1 MSGVRHLAPVDMPS
15 AHSSETAAHAGSPL
29 SPADARRRIIVLLL
43 IVFVDLL
50 GFGVLIP
57 LIPFYA
63 VRLGL
68 TPEWVTLVIALH
80 SLMQF
85 AGAPLLG
92 RLSDRHGRRPVLAI
106 SMAGHALAYALLIF
120 SDNLA
125 LLVASRLLSGITSAN
140 LAAAYAYISDIT
152 PPAARA
158 ASLARLSA
166 AFALGFALGPAL
178 GGLLVGGV
186 SPEQADLARPA
197 MAAALL
203 SLLALAGI
211 LLFLPESHTPTRTA
225 VRSDASRSAN
235 PGRRQL
241 LRDRALAF
249 MVALALVVLLFAAM
263 RESLL
268 SLWLHARLALDAHS
282 IGLVFTVNGLTIALV
297 QFTLTG
303 RLAARFGEM
312 ATLRGGIACYG
323 LSWLGLVLASSLP
336 LVLVSIAINAVGT
349 ALFGTSLQTL
359 VSLRAAAS
367 SRGAVLG
374 FYQSS
379 SSLAR
384 FMGAALSGTLF
395 GQLGPNVPFAAGAVA
410 MLPAMAMTFAIAT
423 RLRTSPE
430 PG

>member
-1 MSGVRHLAPVDMPS
+1 MS
-15 AHSSETAAHAGSPL
+15 T
-29 SPADARRRIIVLLL
+29 SPATQAPPGPPMLHPSDARRRVTVLLL

-68 TPEWVTLVIALH
+68 SPDWVTLVIALH

-85 AGAPLLG
+85 VGAPILG

-120 SDNLA
+120 SDSLA
-125 LLVASRLLSGITSAN
+125 LLVVSRLLSGITSAN
-140 LAAAYAYISDIT
+140 LAAAYAYISDVT
-152 PPAARA
+152 PPARRA

-178 GGLLVGGV
+178 GGLLAGNV
-186 SPEQADLARPA
+186 SPEQADLALPA
-197 MAAALL
+197 MAATAL
-203 SLLALAGI
+203 SLLALVAI
-211 LLFLPESHTPTRTA
+211 VLFLPESHQPRPPATGSPARLPPT
-225 VRSDASRSAN
+225 
-235 PGRRQL
+235 GRRQL
-241 LRDRALAF
+241 LRDGALAF
-249 MVALALVVLLFAAM
+249 MVSLALLVLMFAAM

-268 SLWLHARLALDAHS
+268 SLWLHDRLAFDAHT
-282 IGLVFTVNGLTIALV
+282 IGLVFTVNGLVIAVV

-303 RLAARFGEM
+303 RLASLFGEM
-312 ATLRGGIACYG
+312 ATLRAGIACYG
-323 LSWLGLVLASSLP
+323 LSWLGLVLAPTLP

-359 VSLRAAAS
+359 VSLRAAATT
-367 SRGAVLG
+367 RGAVMGL
-374 FYQSS
+374 YQSS

-384 FMGAALSGTLF
+384 FLGAAFSGTLF
-395 GQLGPNVPFAAGAVA
+395 GQLGPNVPFALGAAA
-410 MLPAMAMTFAIAT
+410 MLPAMGLTFAIAT
-423 RLRTSPE
+423 RLRPPRETP
-430 PG
+430 

>member
-1 MSGVRHLAPVDMPS
+1 MRITPN
-15 AHSSETAAHAGSPL
+15 
-29 SPADARRRIIVLLL
+29 SPAPSGAPTLEPADSRRRVAVLLL

-68 TPEWVTLVIALH
+68 SPEWVTLVIALH

-85 AGAPLLG
+85 VGAPILG

-106 SMAGHALAYALLIF
+106 SMAGHALAYGLLIF
-120 SDNLA
+120 SDGLA
-125 LLVASRLLSGITSAN
+125 LLVLSRLLSGVTSAN
-140 LAAAYAYISDIT
+140 LAAAYAYISDVT
-152 PPAARA
+152 PPAQRA

-178 GGLLVGGV
+178 GGLLAGNV
-186 SPEQADLARPA
+186 SPEQADLALPA
-197 MAAALL
+197 MASAAL
-203 SLLALAGI
+203 SLLALVGI
-211 LLFLPESHTPTRTA
+211 VLFLPESHRPSHSAADVSTRPA
-225 VRSDASRSAN
+225 P

-241 LRDRALAF
+241 LRDGALAS
-249 MVALALVVLLFAAM
+249 MVSLALLVLLFAAM

-268 SLWLHARLALDAHS
+268 SLWLHDRLAFDVHT
-282 IGLVFTVNGLTIALV
+282 IGLVFMVSGLMIAIV

-303 RLAARFGEM
+303 RLVTLFGEM
-312 ATLRGGIACYG
+312 ATLRAGIACYG
-323 LSWLGLVLASSLP
+323 LSWLGLVLAPSLP

-359 VSLRAAAS
+359 VSLRAGAAT
-367 SRGAVLG
+367 RGAVMGL
-374 FYQSS
+374 YQSS

-384 FMGAALSGTLF
+384 FLGAAVSGTLF
-395 GQLGPNVPFAAGAVA
+395 GQLGANIPFSLGAAA
-410 MLPAMAMTFAIAT
+410 MLPAMGLTFVIAARIRAPRET
-423 RLRTSPE
+423 A
-430 PG
+430 